1 MADDNLKPSETA
13 MLLLL
18 MAEAREIGNP
28 ELKERYGVTLTG
40 DSRKKLTDDLKLI
53 ESRVGERRAYFYQ
66 LSDEGW
72 GWCNKGVDVGEVR
85 PRAAGHALTAVLA
98 GLQRYLNRKGLKMVH
113 VFAPDTVGEPV
124 AVPPVVTSS
133 GDLEA
138 DIRNA
143 YRTLA
148 AAPGDWVSL
157 ADLRPLLGDVDR
169 AAVDRALT
177 TMIEESR
184 DVNLVPESNQKALT
198 DDQRRAAVR
207 IGDQNKHLISIGAS

>member
-1 MADDNLKPSETA
+1 MADDNLKPSEAA

-28 ELKERYGVTLTG
+28 ELKDRYGVSLTG
-40 DSRKKLTDDLKLI
+40 QSLKKLIDLKLI
-53 ESRVGERRAYFYQ
+53 ESRKGPRQAWFHQ
-66 LSDEGW
+66 LSEQGWARCNEGI
-72 GWCNKGVDVGEVR
+72 DVGGVR

-113 VFAPDTVGEPV
+113 VYAADTVAEPV
-124 AVPPVVTSS
+124 AARPDATSS

-138 DIRNA
+138 DIRKA
-143 YRTLA
+143 YGVLA

-157 ADLRPLLGDVDR
+157 ADLRPRLGDVDKN
-169 AAVDRALT
+169 AVDRALT
-177 TMIEESR
+177 KMIEESS

-198 DDQRRAAVR
+198 DAQRQAAVR